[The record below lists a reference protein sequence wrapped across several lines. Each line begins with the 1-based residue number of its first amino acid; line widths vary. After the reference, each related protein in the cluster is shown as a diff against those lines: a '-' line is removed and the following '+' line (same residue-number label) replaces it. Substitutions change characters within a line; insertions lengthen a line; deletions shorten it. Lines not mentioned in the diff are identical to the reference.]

1 MLSYLFLLISAFLS
15 AFVLGA
21 FQFYM
26 LEYLV
31 AQHGD
36 SSRDWL
42 IQTISAI
49 ITIGPVIV
57 YAVSAPLA
65 ASIKKSRVMAFSLW
79 FGMLLLLFG
88 GLTDGSEPLFCI
100 SR

>member
-1 MLSYLFLLISAFLS
+1 MLSYIFLLISAFLS
-15 AFVLGA
+15 AYILGA

-31 AQHGD
+31 GQYGD
-36 SSRDWL
+36 TSRDWL

-49 ITIGPVIV
+49 ITIGPVII

-65 ASIKKSRVMAFSLW
+65 ASIRKSRVMALSLW
-79 FGMLLLLFG
+79 FGMIVLLIR
-88 GLTDGSEPLFCI
+88 TY
-100 SR
+100 